1 MFLGGGGGGGGRN
14 AVRMLPI
21 EKTCAVQMD
30 KVLELIEELARPH
43 FPPNPLPGQKKPVPA
58 PLPSSF
64 WREHP
69 LSDPWRAVCRVVRV
83 VPCVVR
89 A

>member
-1 MFLGGGGGGGGRN
+1 MFLGGGGGGGRN

-64 WREHP
+64 SIHP
-69 LSDPWRAVCRVVRV
+69 LSLSDPWHLLV